1 MELTSDV
8 LNDGR
13 VMVIRI
19 ALDLHEGDA
28 EVLSASERS
37 RFRRMRSV
45 GKRREYL
52 AGRSAMRRV
61 LGPLIDMEPRD
72 VPIESGV
79 HGKPEIGGH
88 DGLHFNLSHSG
99 DRALLAVSR
108 HGPIGVDIE
117 VARPGRPFRR
127 LARRFFHPAEYDWLQ
142 GLPAGDSA
150 AGFYRLWTLKEAYLK
165 AIGTGLTLSSR
176 AFEVDPES
184 DPPRLVGTSAGQL
197 PAEQWAMQVL
207 PTEPGYHAA
216 LCTPAGV
223 LDYRQVSLADC

>member
-1 MELTSDV
+1 MELALHPVSDDEV
-8 LNDGR
+8 LI
-13 VMVIRI
+13 VAI
-19 ALDLHEGDA
+19 ALDLYQGDPDI
-28 EVLSASERS
+28 LSTTELA
-37 RFRRMRSV
+37 RFRRMRSA

-52 AGRSAMRRV
+52 AGRSAKRRV

-117 VARPGRPFRR
+117 AARRGRPFRR

-142 GLPAGDSA
+142 GLPAGDIA

-184 DPPRLVGTSAGQL
+184 DPPRLMGVSAGQL

-223 LDYRQVSLADC
+223 LDCRQISLADG